1 QSSNSAHTI
10 VVSPIAQGTA
20 FSSLFQWHLSP
31 TVTTTLLLAPCA
43 QAQLATMYHL
53 WACPPFKRDG
63 LVVPRPPLPVDYLNL
78 VQLILQWVCS
88 LLLFCIFWAV
98 LACQPQD
105 NWLNLQFTT
114 IMSINEYCIIITVT
128 TVTAFTLQART
139 TREAQDP
146 SALSRA
152 TLLLQAVTFL
162 ALALPW
168 FRVQVPQTMREFFRG
183 DYFVL

>member
-1 QSSNSAHTI
+1 MPSTNK
-10 VVSPIAQGTA
+10 VV
-20 FSSLFQWHLSP
+20 
-31 TVTTTLLLAPCA
+31 TLLTLHA
-43 QAQLATMYHL
+43 
-53 WACPPFKRDG
+53 
-63 LVVPRPPLPVDYLNL
+63 
-78 VQLILQWVCS
+78 S
-88 LLLFCIFWAV
+88 FCIFWAV

-128 TVTAFTLQART
+128 TVTAFALQART

-183 DYFVL
+183 DYFVLEVWYPLVGWTCLNNTVIAIGQGVVLCFAFKKVGSGVEAMEKDKCC